1 MVVLRAHRLFI
12 VFLLF
17 FSTLMG
23 QEESTVQDS
32 IVTYGVVVMDMRH
45 MSDVANEVEL
55 QSLINSFIDAA
66 SEELEAMD
74 SLGVARVIPRDELV
88 SAIFQVTEDGLGCQD
103 NYCVRQVAELIS
115 MDKIILICLLYTSP
129 SPRDRGCSRMP
140 SSA

>member
-74 SLGVARVIPRDELV
+74 SLGVARVIPTDEMV
-88 SAIFQVTEDGLGCQD
+88 STMFQVTKDGL
-103 NYCVRQVAELIS
+103 
-115 MDKIILICLLYTSP
+115 CLLYTSP
-129 SPRDRGCSRMP
+129 SPRD
-140 SSA
+140 